1 MIEILSADL
10 CTACDICVRVC
21 PTDVFDRV
29 DGRIPVIAR
38 HSDCQTCFQCEAY
51 CPADAIYVSPSR
63 TPEADGAPARDEPAL
78 RAAGMLGLYRD
89 RVGWRRTHGAARA
102 AVARPDYH

>member
-21 PTDVFDRV
+21 PTDVFERV
-29 DGRIPVIAR
+29 EGGIPVIAR

-51 CPADAIYVSPSR
+51 CPADAIYVSPRR
-63 TPEADGAPARDEPAL
+63 TPEPGDSTARDEAAA
-78 RAAGMLGLYRD
+78 RAAGVLGLYRD
-89 RVGWRRTHGAARA
+89 RVGWRRSAGSSRA
-102 AVARPDYH
+102 SGTVPDYH